1 MRAVIGETAPN
12 LKLSEWVQGRPTNID
27 REAGRIVLVEVFQ
40 VNCPGCFLYAL
51 PEAAG
56 IHEQYHDKGVTVI
69 GVATAFEDFDK
80 NTLDNLRRLSEMG
93 YVVGETKRA
102 LTEAGRLDGGRLPW
116 KIPFPLAMDEL
127 AATVGEVGDRQVME
141 FIRPQIPDF
150 DARPE
155 PFREQ
160 IVQRVRDYLQSKP
173 YSAGTFELYA
183 LRGTPSTILVDRDGV
198 LRDVSFGWSDTLTTK
213 IEALLGEQPTFST
226 DTTARPE

>member
-1 MRAVIGETAPN
+1 MRAVIGERAPN
-12 LKLSEWVQGRPTNID
+12 LKLSEWVQGGPTNLD
-27 REAGRIVLVEVFQ
+27 REAGRVVLVEVFQ

-56 IHEQYHDKGVTVI
+56 IHERCHDRGVTVI

-80 NTLDNLRRLSEMG
+80 NTLDNLRRLSETG

-127 AATVGEVGDRQVME
+127 TATAGEVGERQIMD

-155 PFREQ
+155 PFRE
-160 IVQRVRDYLQSKP
+160 RVIRQVGDYLRSKP
-173 YSAGTFELYA
+173 YSAGTFDLYA
-183 LRGTPSTILVDRDGV
+183 LRGTPSTILVDRHGV
-198 LRDVSFGWSDTLTTK
+198 LRDVSFGWSGELAAK
-213 IEALLGEQPTFST
+213 IETLLRE
-226 DTTARPE
+226 

>member
-102 LTEAGRLDGGRLPW
+102 LTEAGRVGDGG
-116 KIPFPLAMDEL
+116 
-127 AATVGEVGDRQVME
+127 
-141 FIRPQIPDF
+141 F
-150 DARPE
+150 DAGGLE
-155 PFREQ
+155 DAGGGEC
-160 IVQRVRDYLQSKP
+160 VEGACGHVARVFMSRVSS
-173 YSAGTFELYA
+173 SAI
-183 LRGTPSTILVDRDGV
+183 PPGV
-198 LRDVSFGWSDTLTTK
+198 HGP
-213 IEALLGEQPTFST
+213 GG
-226 DTTARPE
+226 